1 MLALHAG
8 TLACCMLHVAGCMLQ
23 LQLQLHGGSCSDR
36 VTLQPITCF
45 IIGPS
50 KRKLAQAGG
59 GGGGAFMRHMD
70 ANFIGLFSHSH
81 SHSHS
86 TGAHA
91 MPVLGPEFGIKC
103 QKVTRRVASTRKLCN
118 ILLNVSISVTL
129 SSDLAQTVAVFSGK
143 FRLLFWGL
151 ACHADRPV
159 TATATATLKGISRAT
174 TMTDSDGKW
183 PPALTASF

>member
-1 MLALHAG
+1 
-8 TLACCMLHVAGCMLQ
+8 
-23 LQLQLHGGSCSDR
+23 
-36 VTLQPITCF
+36 
-45 IIGPS
+45 
-50 KRKLAQAGG
+50 
-59 GGGGAFMRHMD
+59 MRHMD

-81 SHSHS
+81 T

-143 FRLLFWGL
+143 FRLPFWGL

-159 TATATATLKGISRAT
+159 TATATLKGISRAT
-174 TMTDSDGKW
+174 TMTDGDGKW

>member
-1 MLALHAG
+1 
-8 TLACCMLHVAGCMLQ
+8 
-23 LQLQLHGGSCSDR
+23 
-36 VTLQPITCF
+36 
-45 IIGPS
+45 
-50 KRKLAQAGG
+50 
-59 GGGGAFMRHMD
+59 MRHMD

-159 TATATATLKGISRAT
+159 TATATTTATLKGISRAT
-174 TMTDSDGKW
+174 TMTDGDGKW
-183 PPALTASF
+183 PPALTASFQPKKKKTQEQQRKKKKSSTRVTARLATSLSHRVVELPQSQAIAESCRTKTKKKN